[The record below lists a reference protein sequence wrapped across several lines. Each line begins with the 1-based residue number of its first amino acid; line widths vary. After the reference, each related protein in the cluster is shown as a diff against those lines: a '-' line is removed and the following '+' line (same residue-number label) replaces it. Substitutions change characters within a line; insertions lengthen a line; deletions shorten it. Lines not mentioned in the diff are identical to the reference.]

1 MFPEAGVPLF
11 YGGPHVSYIAARKGG
26 RTSAARPTR
35 GSVSMGD
42 TGRPARRLALQAREQ
57 HIRRAKATLIVV
69 GKQVSAS
76 AERAGRG
83 GLWRTPVLHQ
93 P

>member
-1 MFPEAGVPLF
+1 
-11 YGGPHVSYIAARKGG
+11 
-26 RTSAARPTR
+26 
-35 GSVSMGD
+35 MGD